1 MDGVAGM
8 FASTL
13 HTAVHRRRF
22 TDLLRHAMAIR
33 FFLTRFAAAC
43 LMVVAAGTAQAATTA
58 ELMRMTDQL
67 DQMDKLD
74 FEQAI
79 AKADKCIQARD
90 FECSEAQLKAARKF
104 AVGNAARDSLRGAEA
119 RQLAEKEA
127 VEAERQALAKRQRE
141 LEEEERRLQA
151 AEERAAQQ
159 AAARDAEQDS
169 GMSTGQKIALFG
181 SLLGQAYQNQ
191 AATRIAEA
199 ANARRFQQQID
210 VGKAE
215 VARNQQRFAEER
227 ARLEAQ
233 RSRLQQPQQQQRQ
246 VVAQADLRQ
255 AQQAQQMQQAQA
267 QREQEAA
274 AAQRA
279 QAAQRQEADARARA
293 AAQAEQQSRATAQ
306 TLASAANNA
315 RTPVSNTAGSGGSSS
330 SAGSAGQ
337 DSRIKLHGTM
347 YVVHYA
353 ALKHTRSDKNN
364 VTFVGRVTP
373 VPWTYDVPRVSPLQQ
388 PSGPSNA
395 VPYQVSDLLLK
406 QMRPRFFDYL
416 RDKYSI
422 CGEGGPT
429 PDGCH
434 GWSVYSQI
442 GNSAAEV
449 QGKLNASLGSF
460 SAPMTN
466 DSGLDYPPGIAYSE

>member
-1 MDGVAGM
+1 M
-8 FASTL
+8 
-13 HTAVHRRRF
+13 
-22 TDLLRHAMAIR
+22 
-33 FFLTRFAAAC
+33 
-43 LMVVAAGTAQAATTA
+43 
-58 ELMRMTDQL
+58 
-67 DQMDKLD
+67 
-74 FEQAI
+74 
-79 AKADKCIQARD
+79 
-90 FECSEAQLKAARKF
+90 
-104 AVGNAARDSLRGAEA
+104 GNAAKDSLRRAET
-119 RQLAEKEA
+119 RELAEKEA

-159 AAARDAEQDS
+159 AAAREAEQDS

-210 VGKAE
+210 AGKAE

-233 RSRLQQPQQQQRQ
+233 RSRLQQPQQAQRQ

-255 AQQAQQMQQAQA
+255 TQQAQQAQA

-279 QAAQRQEADARARA
+279 QAAQTAQRQEADTRARA

-306 TLASAANNA
+306 TLAAAANNT
-315 RTPVSNTAGSGGSSS
+315 RTPAGNTAGGGSSTS
-330 SAGSAGQ
+330 SNNSTGNAGSAGQ

-353 ALKHTRSDKNN
+353 ALKHSRSDKNN
-364 VTFVGRVTP
+364 ITLVERVTP
-373 VPWTYDVPRVSPLQQ
+373 VQWTYDVPRVSPLQQ

-422 CGEGGPT
+422 CGEGSPT

-460 SAPMTN
+460 SAPVTN
-466 DSGLDYPPGIAYSE
+466 DSGLDYPPSIAYSE

>member
-1 MDGVAGM
+1 
-8 FASTL
+8 
-13 HTAVHRRRF
+13 
-22 TDLLRHAMAIR
+22 MAIR
-33 FFLTRFAAAC
+33 FLLTRFAAAC
-43 LMVVAAGTAQAATTA
+43 LVAAAGTAQAATPA
-58 ELMRMTDQL
+58 ELMRLTDQL
-67 DQMDKLD
+67 DKMDKLD

-90 FECSEAQLKAARKF
+90 FECSEAQLKTARKF
-104 AVGNAARDSLRGAEA
+104 AMGNAAKDSLRRAET
-119 RQLAEKEA
+119 RELAEKEA

-159 AAARDAEQDS
+159 AAAREAEQDS

-210 VGKAE
+210 AGKAE

-255 AQQAQQMQQAQA
+255 AQQAQQAQQVQQAQA

-279 QAAQRQEADARARA
+279 QAAQTAQRQEADTRARA

-306 TLASAANNA
+306 TLAAAANNA
-315 RTPVSNTAGSGGSSS
+315 RTPAGNTAGGGSSTS
-330 SAGSAGQ
+330 SNNSTGNAGSAGQQ

-353 ALKHTRSDKNN
+353 ALKHSRSDKNN

-388 PSGPSNA
+388 PSGASNA
-395 VPYQVSDLLLK
+395 IPYQVSDLLLK
-406 QMRPRFFDYL
+406 QMRPKFFDYL
-416 RDKYSI
+416 RDKYTI
-422 CGEGGPT
+422 CGEGSPT

-460 SAPMTN
+460 SAPVTN
-466 DSGLDYPPGIAYSE
+466 DSGLDYPPSIAYSE

>member
-1 MDGVAGM
+1 
-8 FASTL
+8 
-13 HTAVHRRRF
+13 
-22 TDLLRHAMAIR
+22 MAIR
-33 FFLTRFAAAC
+33 FFLTHLAAAC
-43 LMVVAAGTAQAATTA
+43 LVVAAGTAQAATPA
-58 ELMRMTDQL
+58 ELMRLTDQL

-74 FEQAI
+74 FEQSI

-90 FECSEAQLKAARKF
+90 FVCSEAQLKTARKF
-104 AVGNAARDSLRGAEA
+104 AMGNAAKDSLRRAET
-119 RQLAEKEA
+119 RELAEKEA

-159 AAARDAEQDS
+159 AAAREAEQDS

-210 VGKAE
+210 AGKAE

-233 RSRLQQPQQQQRQ
+233 RSRLQQQQAPQPQQQQRQ

-255 AQQAQQMQQAQA
+255 AQQAQQVQQAQA

-279 QAAQRQEADARARA
+279 QAAQTAQRQEADARARA

-306 TLASAANNA
+306 TLAAAANNA
-315 RTPVSNTAGSGGSSS
+315 RAPAGNTAGGGSSTS
-330 SAGSAGQ
+330 SNNSTGNAGSAGQ

-353 ALKHTRSDKNN
+353 ALKHSRSDKNN

-388 PSGPSNA
+388 PSGASNA

-422 CGEGGPT
+422 CGEGSAP

-460 SAPMTN
+460 SAPVTN
-466 DSGLDYPPGIAYSE
+466 DSGLDYPPSIAYSE

>member
-1 MDGVAGM
+1 
-8 FASTL
+8 
-13 HTAVHRRRF
+13 
-22 TDLLRHAMAIR
+22 MAFR
-33 FFLTRFAAAC
+33 FFLTRFAVVC
-43 LMVVAAGTAQAATTA
+43 LVMATCSAQAATTA
-58 ELMRMTDQL
+58 ELLRLTDQL

-79 AKADKCIQARD
+79 AKAGKCIQARD
-90 FECSEAQLKAARKF
+90 FECSEAQLKTARKF
-104 AVGNAARDSLRGAEA
+104 AMGNAAKDQLRNAES

-127 VEAERQALAKRQRE
+127 VEAERLALAKRQRE
-141 LEEEERRLQA
+141 LEEAERRLQA
-151 AEERAAQQ
+151 AEERASQQ
-159 AAARDAEQDS
+159 AAREAEQDS

-191 AATRIAEA
+191 AATRVAEA
-199 ANARRFQQQID
+199 ANARRFQQQLD
-210 VGKAE
+210 AGKAE

-233 RSRLQQPQQQQRQ
+233 RGRLQQESQQSRQQAQAQQAQQQQRQ
-246 VVAQADLRQ
+246 VVAQADTR
-255 AQQAQQMQQAQA
+255 QMQQAQQVQQA
-267 QREQEAA
+267 QLQREQEA

-293 AAQAEQQSRATAQ
+293 SAQAEQQNRAAQ
-306 TLASAANNA
+306 TLAAAANNA
-315 RTPVSNTAGSGGSSS
+315 RTPSGNAGSGGPGNSNSASS
-330 SAGSAGQ
+330 SAGSSGSAASAGQ

-353 ALKHTRSDKNN
+353 SLKHSRSDKNN
-364 VTFVGRVTP
+364 VTLVERVTP
-373 VPWTYDVPRVSPLQQ
+373 VQWTYDVPRVSPLQQ

-406 QMRPRFFDYL
+406 QMRPKFFDYL

-422 CGEGGPT
+422 CEGNST
-429 PDGCH
+429 PEGCY
-434 GWSVYSQI
+434 GWNVYHQI

-449 QGKLNASLGSF
+449 QGKLNASLRSF
-460 SAPMTN
+460 STPATN
-466 DSGLDYPPGIAYSE
+466 DSGLDYPSSIAYSE